1 MADIRRVHR
10 AAKSSLN
17 TNNEQDNYNY
27 TTSSSTKFLD
37 SNENTSSSSSSKK
50 AKKSSHGALVE
61 DSSSLATLSSSRKS
75 KKSDV
80 ASFKTSRA
88 IVPSPPDYS
97 YNNNNSFSN
106 KYYDKLDPDD
116 LANTLKP
123 RASNKNSH
131 SSRTK
136 VRASFSKSLSRSEK
150 RKKLI
155 SFGLNDLLANFFLS
169 NSQRFPVDECCE
181 CGEQKS

>member
-10 AAKSSLN
+10 TAKSSLN

-27 TTSSSTKFLD
+27 TTSSSSTKFLD
-37 SNENTSSSSSSKK
+37 SNENSSSKK
-50 AKKSSHGALVE
+50 SKKSSHVALVE
-61 DSSSLATLSSSRKS
+61 DSSSLAGLSSSRKS
-75 KKSDV
+75 KKPDV

-97 YNNNNSFSN
+97 YNNNNFSN

-136 VRASFSKSLSRSEK
+136 VRASFSKSLSRS
-150 RKKLI
+150 KKLA
-155 SFGLNDLLANFFLS
+155 FKNKKKLFLN
-169 NSQRFPVDECCE
+169 
-181 CGEQKS
+181 